1 MSAVTFMLFAVEFQ
15 QKNKLKKISLRKSI
29 KESLLWV
36 FSCSGAINIKEV
48 SWRVG
53 REDPSR
59 IGGARVIEIE
69 NA

>member
-1 MSAVTFMLFAVEFQ
+1 MSAVTFMIFAVDFQ
-15 QKNKLKKISLRKSI
+15 QKINKKISLQKSY

-53 REDPSR
+53 REDSSR
-59 IGGARVIEIE
+59 IGGARVFES
-69 NA
+69 